1 VDEHGTKAAAVT
13 SVGIHA
19 LVVMQTEKFIADHPF
34 LLVLRDDVNKVN
46 LFMGRVNQPEA
57 L

>member
-13 SVGIHA
+13 SIGIVTLSVEIHP
-19 LVVMQTEKFIADHPF
+19 KFIADHPF

-46 LFMGRVNQPEA
+46 LFMGRVNHPED